1 MEYVNKSICYS
12 RTCYKVVCRIQFFF
26 VLKSI
31 LCGCIKAYFC
41 PKHIKIKHDYLH
53 VRLIYVHLQ
62 YDYRWQTTCL
72 DLSRMLWRLQNQ
84 LYFVL
89 NFPKSRNICQM
100 VKYFILKWKPYSN
113 QLHFKI
119 YFSSGYYTSIP
130 YENFRNTK

>member
-1 MEYVNKSICYS
+1 MLFPNLLQGRMPNLI
-12 RTCYKVVCRIQFFF
+12 FF

-84 LYFVL
+84 LFFVL

-119 YFSSGYYTSIP
+119 YFSTHQFLMKTSEIQ
-130 YENFRNTK
+130 NKQQL